1 MGFITLMGLPAAI
14 MALSGVITPLLTLE
28 NWPFW
33 LGLIGVFILWFTWWR
48 HTRWARFVTTIE
60 HESLHAI
67 VAMLSLIP
75 VRELKVR
82 EDGSGHVLFE
92 PPGHWLLYLSPYFI
106 PLLLL
111 IEIGLIRLLQL
122 PVSASFALYGAV
134 LGLSLLGHLR
144 QIHPRQTDFKHAGIL
159 FSIVFLPTAFLLA
172 YGVAFIILVG
182 GGPDQAIGWT
192 YDWGRATSED
202 IMRIWEL
209 IRSALR
215 G

>member
-1 MGFITLMGLPAAI
+1 MGLPAAI

-144 QIHPRQTDFKHAGIL
+144 QI
-159 FSIVFLPTAFLLA
+159 
-172 YGVAFIILVG
+172 
-182 GGPDQAIGWT
+182 QAQEVDG
-192 YDWGRATSED
+192 E
-202 IMRIWEL
+202 
-209 IRSALR
+209 
-215 G
+215 